1 MADEIRKRNEIEDR
15 YKWDLTHIFTSD
27 EAWEKEYD
35 EAMAETQA
43 VAALDGHV
51 AEDPRKAIIA
61 VQKLFDRILP
71 VYEYAF
77 LRKETDNTDPAA
89 QALKDKAMRLYVT
102 AMTCSSFLQPELL
115 ELSEEELKALAA
127 DPAMKDYDAELR
139 RLLLSKPHTL
149 PKEQERLIAMMGE
162 VAEAPDSIFS
172 ALSDA
177 DMKFPPV
184 RMPDGSEQEL
194 TEGNYSTFIR
204 SDDRDVRRQAFHNIM
219 STYESLGNTVAG
231 IYGTSVKK
239 DQFMAMSHHYA
250 SAREAAMKPLEI
262 PESVYDNLIEAV
274 HEYLPVLQDYLRLR
288 KEMLQLDELH
298 LYDLYTPIVKGFRMD
313 LPYEKAFD
321 LVLEGLR
328 PMGEDYI
335 AKLKEARDGR
345 WIDVYPSVGKSSG
358 AFSAGS
364 LREVHPYVLL
374 NHNNNLDSAFTIA
387 HELGHSMHS
396 YYSNTAQPSPKSDY
410 SLFVAEVA
418 STCNEAVMQRYLT
431 EKMAEPAARAFLL
444 NHLLEQFR
452 TTVFRQ
458 TMFAEFEKISHEMAA
473 QGLPLT
479 KKSLSDAYFALNEKY
494 YGETCFMDPEIA
506 SEWMRIPHFYRAF
519 YVYVYATGLCAA
531 ISLSRKILQEGE
543 SAVKDYR
550 KFLSAG
556 CSVPPIEALKL
567 AGIDMSRPKPI
578 RDALEVFRETVQQ
591 MREVAGKLKQ

>member
-1 MADEIRKRNEIEDR
+1 MADEIRKRSEIEDR
-15 YKWDLTHIFTSD
+15 YKWDLTHIFPSD
-27 EAWEKEYD
+27 EAWEQDFNET
-35 EAMAETQA
+35 MAEAQT

-51 AEDPRKAIIA
+51 AEDPGKAI
-61 VQKLFDRILP
+61 VSVRKLYDRIMP
-71 VYEYAF
+71 IYEYAF
-77 LRKETDNTDPAA
+77 LRKETDNTDPVA
-89 QALKDKAMRLYVT
+89 QALKDKATRLFVT
-102 AMTCSSFLQPELL
+102 AMTCTAFLQPELL
-115 ELSEEELKALAA
+115 DMPEEDLKALAA

-162 VAEAPDSIFS
+162 VAEAPGSIFS

-177 DMKFPPV
+177 DMRFPPV
-184 RMPDGSEQEL
+184 RMPDGTEQEL

-204 SDDRDVRRQAFHNIM
+204 SDNRDVRRQAFHNIM
-219 STYESLGNTVAG
+219 STYETWGNTIAG
-231 IYGTSVKK
+231 IYGASVKK

-262 PESVYDNLIEAV
+262 PESVYDNLISAV
-274 HEYLPVLQDYLRLR
+274 HEYLPALQDYLRLR
-288 KEMLQLDELH
+288 KELLHLDELH
-298 LYDLYTPIVKGFRMD
+298 LYDLYTPIVQGFRMD

-321 LVLEGLR
+321 LVLEGLK
-328 PMGEDYI
+328 PMGEDYV

-345 WIDVYPSVGKSSG
+345 WIDVYPSAGKSSG

-396 YYSNTAQPSPKSDY
+396 WYSNTSQPSPKSDY

-431 EKMAEPAARAFLL
+431 EQMTDPQAQAFLL

-458 TMFAEFEKISHEMAA
+458 TMFAEFEKNSHEMAA
-473 QGLPLT
+473 QGIPLT
-479 KKSLSDAYFALNEKY
+479 KESLSAAYFRLNEQY

-531 ISLSRKILQEGE
+531 VSLSQRILEEGE
-543 SAVKDYR
+543 PAVRDYR

-567 AGIDMSRPKPI
+567 AGIDMSRPEPI
-578 RDALEVFRETVQQ
+578 RRALDVFRDTVQK
-591 MREVAGKLKQ
+591 MHEVTGK

>member
-1 MADEIRKRNEIEDR
+1 MAEEIRKRNEIEDK
-15 YKWDLTHIFTSD
+15 YKWDLTHIYASD
-27 EAWEKEYD
+27 EAWEKEY
-35 EAMAETQA
+35 QA
-43 VAALDGHV
+43 VTEEVGTLSAFDGHV
-51 AEDPRKAIIA
+51 AEDPKKAIIS
-61 VQKLFDRILP
+61 VQQIVDKILP
-71 VYEYAF
+71 IYEYAF
-77 LRKETDNTDPAA
+77 LRKETDNTDSTA
-89 QALKDKAMRLYVT
+89 QALKDKAIRLYVT
-102 AMTCSSFLQPELL
+102 AMTVTAFLEPELL
-115 ELSEEELKALAA
+115 EMKEEELKALLQ
-127 DPAMKDYDAELR
+127 DPEMQDYDAMLR

-149 PKEQERLIAMMGE
+149 PKEQERLLAMMGE
-162 VAEAPDSIFS
+162 VAEAPSNIFS

-184 RMPDGSEQEL
+184 KMPDGTEQEL

-204 SDDRDVRRQAFHNIM
+204 SDNREVRRQAFHNIM
-219 STYESLGNTVAG
+219 STYEFYGNTIAG
-231 IYGTSVKK
+231 IYGASVKK
-239 DQFMAMSHHYA
+239 DQFMAASHHFA

-262 PESVYDNLIEAV
+262 PESVYDNLIETV

-288 KEMLQLDELH
+288 KELLQLDELH

-321 LVLEGLR
+321 LVLEGLK

-335 AKLKEARDGR
+335 AKLKEARDNR
-345 WIDVYPSVGKSSG
+345 WIDVFPSTGKSSG
-358 AFSAGS
+358 AFSSGS

-396 YYSNTAQPSPKSDY
+396 FYSNTNQPAPKSDY

-431 EKMAEPAARAFLL
+431 EKMTEPQAQAFLL

-473 QGLPLT
+473 QGIPLT
-479 KKSLSDAYFALNEKY
+479 KESLSDAYFKLNEQY

-531 ISLSRKILQEGE
+531 VSLSDRILQEGE

-567 AGIDMSRPKPI
+567 AGIDMSRPEPV
-578 RDALEVFRETVQQ
+578 RQALEVFRETVKK
-591 MREVAGKLKQ
+591 MHEVTGK

>member
-102 AMTCSSFLQPELL
+102 AMTCSAFLQPELL

-410 SLFVAEVA
+410 
-418 STCNEAVMQRYLT
+418 M
-431 EKMAEPAARAFLL
+431 
-444 NHLLEQFR
+444 
-452 TTVFRQ
+452 
-458 TMFAEFEKISHEMAA
+458 
-473 QGLPLT
+473 
-479 KKSLSDAYFALNEKY
+479 
-494 YGETCFMDPEIA
+494 
-506 SEWMRIPHFYRAF
+506 
-519 YVYVYATGLCAA
+519 
-531 ISLSRKILQEGE
+531 
-543 SAVKDYR
+543 
-550 KFLSAG
+550 
-556 CSVPPIEALKL
+556 
-567 AGIDMSRPKPI
+567 
-578 RDALEVFRETVQQ
+578 
-591 MREVAGKLKQ
+591 

>member
-1 MADEIRKRNEIEDR
+1 MAEEIRKRSEIEDR
-15 YKWDLTHIFTSD
+15 YKWDLTHIYLSD
-27 EAWEKEYD
+27 EMWEKDYD
-35 EAMAETQA
+35 SVMAETGTLSA
-43 VAALDGHV
+43 FDGHV
-51 AEDPRKAIIA
+51 AEDPKKAIIA
-61 VQKLFDRILP
+61 VNKLYERILP
-71 VYEYAF
+71 IYEYAF
-77 LRKETDNTDPAA
+77 LRKETDNADPAA
-89 QALKDKAMRLYVT
+89 QALKDKAIRLYVT
-102 AMTCSSFLQPELL
+102 ASTCGSFLEPELL
-115 ELSEEELKALAA
+115 ELPEKELQDLMN
-127 DPAMKDYDAELR
+127 DPEMKDYDAMLR

-162 VAEAPDSIFS
+162 VAGAPESIFS

-184 RMPDGSEQEL
+184 KMPDGTEQEL

-204 SDDRDVRRQAFHNIM
+204 SDDREVRSQAFRNIM
-219 STYESLGNTVAG
+219 NTYGFYGNTIAS
-231 IYGTSVKK
+231 IYGASVKK
-239 DQFMAMSHHYA
+239 DHFMAMSHHYS

-262 PESVYDNLIEAV
+262 PESVYDNLIQTV

-288 KEMLQLDELH
+288 RELLQLDELH
-298 LYDLYTPIVKGFRMD
+298 LYDLYTPIVKGFKMD
-313 LPYEKAFD
+313 LSYEKAFE
-321 LVLEGLR
+321 LVLEGLK

-335 AKLKEARDGR
+335 AKLKEARDNR
-345 WIDVYPSVGKSSG
+345 WIDVFPSAGKSSG

-364 LREVHPYVLL
+364 LRNVHPYVLL

-396 YYSNTAQPSPKSDY
+396 FYSNTNQPAPKSDY

-418 STCNEAVMQRYLT
+418 STCNEAVMQRYLMDRMT
-431 EKMAEPAARAFLL
+431 DPKGKAYLL

-458 TMFAEFEKISHEMAA
+458 TMFAEFEKISHEME
-473 QGLPLT
+473 QEGIPLT
-479 KKSLSDAYFALNEKY
+479 RESLSDAYYKLNETY

-531 ISLSRKILQEGE
+531 VTLSEKILNDGE
-543 SAVKDYR
+543 KAVADYR
-550 KFLSAG
+550 RFLSAG

-567 AGIDMSRPKPI
+567 AGIDMSSPEPI
-578 RDALEVFRETVQQ
+578 RKAMEVFKETLRK
-591 MREVAGKLKQ
+591 MHEVTGH

>member
-1 MADEIRKRNEIEDR
+1 MAEEIRKRSEIEDR
-15 YKWDLTHIFTSD
+15 YKWDLTHIYASD
-27 EAWEKEYD
+27 GEWEKDYD
-35 EAMAETQA
+35 EVMAQTEELSA
-43 VAALDGHV
+43 FDGHV
-51 AEDPRKAIIA
+51 AEDPKRAIVTI
-61 VQKLFDRILP
+61 QKLYDRILP
-71 VYEYAF
+71 IYEYAF
-77 LRKETDNTDPAA
+77 LRKETDNTDAAA

-102 AMTCSSFLQPELL
+102 AMTCTAFLEPELL
-115 ELSEEELKALAA
+115 EMPLEDLEALAK
-127 DPAMKDYDAELR
+127 DPEMQDYDAMLR

-162 VAEAPDSIFS
+162 VAQAPSNIFS

-177 DMKFPPV
+177 DMKFPPI
-184 RMPDGSEQEL
+184 RMPDGTEQEL

-204 SDDRDVRRQAFHNIM
+204 SDDREVRRQAFRNIM
-219 STYESLGNTVAG
+219 NTYGSYGNTIAG
-231 IYGTSVKK
+231 TYSASVKK
-239 DQFMAMSHHYA
+239 DNFMAASHHYG

-262 PESVYDNLIEAV
+262 PESVYDNLIAAV

-288 KEMLQLDELH
+288 KELLGLEELH
-298 LYDLYTPIVKGFRMD
+298 LYDLYTPIVKDFRMD
-313 LPYEKAFD
+313 LPYDKAFD
-321 LVLEGLR
+321 LVLEGLK

-335 AKLKEARDGR
+335 GKLKEARDNR
-345 WIDVYPSVGKSSG
+345 WIDVFPSAGKSSG

-364 LREVHPYVLL
+364 LRDVHPYVLL

-396 YYSNTAQPSPKSDY
+396 YYSNMTQPAPKSDY

-431 EKMAEPAARAFLL
+431 EQMTEPAAQAFLL

-458 TMFAEFEKISHEMAA
+458 TMFAEFEKTAHEMAQ
-473 QGLPLT
+473 QGMPLT
-479 KKSLSDAYFALNEKY
+479 KETLSDAYFRLNEQY

-506 SEWMRIPHFYRAF
+506 SEWMRIPHFYRGF

-531 ISLSRKILQEGE
+531 VSLSEKILCEGE
-543 SAVKDYR
+543 SAVADYR

-556 CSVPPIEALKL
+556 CSVPPIDALKL
-567 AGIDMSRPKPI
+567 AGIDMSDPEPVQK
-578 RDALEVFRETVQQ
+578 ALEVFRETVKK
-591 MREVAGKLKQ
+591 MHEVTGK

>member
-1 MADEIRKRNEIEDR
+1 MAEEIRKRSEIEDK
-15 YKWDLTHIFTSD
+15 YKWDLTHIYPSD
-27 EAWEKEYD
+27 EAWEKEYNAVMG
-35 EAMAETQA
+35 EIQA
-43 VAALDGHV
+43 VAAFDGHV
-51 AEDPRKAIIA
+51 AEDPKKAVVT
-61 VQKLFDRILP
+61 VQKTFDRILP
-71 VYEYAF
+71 IFEYAF

-89 QALKDKAMRLYVT
+89 QALKDKAMRMYVT
-102 AMTCSSFLQPELL
+102 AMTCASFLEPELL
-115 ELSEEELKALAA
+115 AMPEEELKALAE
-127 DPAMKDYDAELR
+127 DPEMKDYDALLR
-139 RLLLSKPHTL
+139 RMLLCKPHTL

-162 VAEAPDSIFS
+162 VANAPDEIFS
-172 ALSDA
+172 AMSNA

-184 RMPDGSEQEL
+184 IMPDGSEQEL

-204 SDDRDVRRQAFHNIM
+204 SDDREVRRQAFHNIM
-219 STYESLGNTVAG
+219 STYGTWGNTIAG

-239 DQFMAMSHHYA
+239 DNVMAVSHNYQ

-262 PESVYDNLIEAV
+262 PECVYDNLIEVV

-288 KEMLQLDELH
+288 KAVLGLEELH
-298 LYDLYTPIVKGFRMD
+298 LYDLYTPLVKDFRME

-321 LVLEGLR
+321 LVLEGLK

-335 AKLKEARDGR
+335 AKLKEARDNR
-345 WIDVYPSVGKSSG
+345 WIDVYPSAGKSSG

-396 YYSNTAQPSPKSDY
+396 FYSNTNQPAPKSEY

-431 EKMAEPAARAFLL
+431 ETMTEPAAQAFLL

-473 QGLPLT
+473 QGIPLT
-479 KKSLSDAYFALNEKY
+479 KESLSDAYFKLNEQY
-494 YGETCFMDPEIA
+494 YGETCCMDPEIA

-531 ISLSRKILQEGE
+531 ISLSRRILEDGE

-567 AGIDMSRPKPI
+567 AGIDMSKPEPI
-578 RDALEVFRETVQQ
+578 RSAMEVFKETVKK
-591 MREVAGKLKQ
+591 MHEAVGK

>member
-1 MADEIRKRNEIEDR
+1 MAEEIRKRNEIEDK
-15 YKWDLTHIFTSD
+15 YKWDLTHIYASD
-27 EAWEKEYD
+27 EAWEKDY
-35 EAMAETQA
+35 QA
-43 VAALDGHV
+43 VTEEVGTLSAFDGHV
-51 AEDPRKAIIA
+51 AEDPKKAIIS
-61 VQKLFDRILP
+61 VQQIVDKILP
-71 VYEYAF
+71 IYEYAF
-77 LRKETDNTDPAA
+77 LRKETDNTDSTA
-89 QALKDKAMRLYVT
+89 QALKDKAIRLYVT
-102 AMTCSSFLQPELL
+102 AMTVTAFLEPELL
-115 ELSEEELKALAA
+115 EMKEEELKALLQ
-127 DPAMKDYDAELR
+127 DPEMQDYDAMLR

-162 VAEAPDSIFS
+162 VAEAPSNIFS

-184 RMPDGSEQEL
+184 KMPDGTEQEL

-204 SDDRDVRRQAFHNIM
+204 SDNREVRRQAFHNIM
-219 STYESLGNTVAG
+219 STYEFYGNTIAG
-231 IYGTSVKK
+231 IYGASVKK
-239 DQFMAMSHHYA
+239 DQFMAASHHFA

-262 PESVYDNLIEAV
+262 PESVYDNLIETV

-288 KEMLQLDELH
+288 KELLQLDELH

-321 LVLEGLR
+321 LVLEGLK

-335 AKLKEARDGR
+335 AKLKEARDNR
-345 WIDVYPSVGKSSG
+345 WIDVFPSTGKSSG
-358 AFSAGS
+358 AFSSGS

-396 YYSNTAQPSPKSDY
+396 FYSNTNQPAPKSDY

-431 EKMAEPAARAFLL
+431 EKMTEPQAQAFLL

-473 QGLPLT
+473 QGIPLT
-479 KKSLSDAYFALNEKY
+479 KESLSDAYFKLNEQY

-531 ISLSRKILQEGE
+531 VSLSDRILQEGE

-567 AGIDMSRPKPI
+567 AGIDMSRPEPV
-578 RDALEVFRETVQQ
+578 RQALEVFRETVKK
-591 MREVAGKLKQ
+591 MHEVTGK

>member
-1 MADEIRKRNEIEDR
+1 MAENMRKREEIEAK
-15 YKWDLTHIFTSD
+15 YKWDLTAIFPSD
-27 EAWEKEYD
+27 REWE
-35 EAMAETQA
+35 QA
-43 VAALDGHV
+43 LNAATEHVAGAAAFDGRV
-51 AEDPRKAIIA
+51 AEDPKGAIRTYQALI
-61 VQKLFDRILP
+61 DEIIP
-71 VYEYAF
+71 IYEYAF
-77 LRKETDNTDPAA
+77 LRKETDNADSTA
-89 QALKDKAMRLYVT
+89 QGLKDRAMRLYVT
-102 AMTCSSFLQPELL
+102 AMTVTSFLEPELL
-115 ELSEEELKALAA
+115 EMPEEALKALAE
-127 DPAMKDYDAELR
+127 DPEMRDYDAMLR

-162 VAEAPDSIFS
+162 VAEAPESIFS

-184 RMPDGSEQEL
+184 KMPDGSEQEL

-204 SDDRDVRRQAFHNIM
+204 SDDRDVRRQAFRNIM
-219 STYESLGNTVAG
+219 TTYERYGNTIAG
-231 IYGTSVKK
+231 TYGASVKK
-239 DQFMAMSHHYA
+239 DQFMAVSHNYS

-288 KEMLQLDELH
+288 KELLGLEELH

-321 LVLEGLR
+321 LVLEGLK

-335 AKLKEARDGR
+335 AKLQEARDSR
-345 WIDVYPSVGKSSG
+345 WIDVYPSIGKSSG

-374 NHNNNLDSAFTIA
+374 NHNNNLNSAFTIA

-396 YYSNTAQPSPKSDY
+396 FYSNTNQPAPKSDY

-431 EKMAEPAARAFLL
+431 ETMTEPEAQAFLL

-458 TMFAEFEKISHEMAA
+458 TMFAEFEKKSHEMAA
-473 QGLPLT
+473 EGIPLT
-479 KKSLSDAYFALNEKY
+479 KESLSEMYFKLNEQY

-506 SEWMRIPHFYRAF
+506 GEWMRIPHFYRAF

-531 ISLSRKILQEGE
+531 VSLSDRILREGE

-567 AGIDMSRPKPI
+567 AGIDMSKPEPV
-578 RDALEVFRETVQQ
+578 RQALEVFRETVRQ
-591 MREVAGKLKQ
+591 MHEVTGK